1 MREKKS
7 NIIKNQLN
15 GKKDTRNLNT
25 NIQSTNQSEVFR
37 KNPLKFQM
45 ILIIKSAKNHKLLR
59 KNKVHLNKK
68 NHKKI
73 YRKAYRNPTKHKK
86 NLKKVAK
93 SL

>member
-15 GKKDTRNLNT
+15 GKKETRNLNT
-25 NIQSTNQSEVFR
+25 NIQSTNQLEVFR

-45 ILIIKSAKNHKLLR
+45 IPKIKSAKNRKLLR

-68 NHKKI
+68 YHKKI
-73 YRKAYRNPTKHKK
+73 
-86 NLKKVAK
+86 
-93 SL
+93 